1 MAKNM
6 LANEGFGSFYNV
18 CFCLIIS
25 FGGRCCRDRY
35 GGIRRSSI
43 VFLPCRNYI
52 RRIVIL
58 LEWQDCQPGYVN
70 GDPVFHLLLLASYS
84 LAELFIWSI
93 CWILYATIIMET
105 SLSGVQSRR

>member
-25 FGGRCCRDRY
+25 FGGRCCRDR
-35 GGIRRSSI
+35 
-43 VFLPCRNYI
+43 
-52 RRIVIL
+52 
-58 LEWQDCQPGYVN
+58 QDCQPGYVN